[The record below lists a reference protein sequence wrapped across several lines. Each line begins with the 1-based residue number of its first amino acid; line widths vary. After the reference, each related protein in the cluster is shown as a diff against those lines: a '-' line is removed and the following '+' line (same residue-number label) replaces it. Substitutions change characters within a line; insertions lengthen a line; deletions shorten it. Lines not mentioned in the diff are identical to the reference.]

1 MWERF
6 RGLLADERLPCA
18 LVDLPAFDANARHL
32 IGGLGGKRLRIATKS
47 LRCPALLER
56 LRGAFPGA
64 LSGLMTYSA
73 AESAMLAAAGWRD
86 LLLAYPTARDGDAD
100 LIAAANRDGSCAVV
114 IDDPAHA
121 TVLARAALR
130 AGVVIPV
137 VIEVD
142 LGYRPVRGVHL
153 GVRRSPLAAV
163 SAVVDLARTVAD
175 TRGLGFAGVMGYEA
189 HIAGLTDQNPF
200 QPLMDWPARVLKR
213 LSRPV
218 VERTRADVVAALTA
232 AGLAPRIVNG
242 GGTGSLAWCAGEAAL
257 TEVTAGS
264 GFLAGH
270 LFDYYQGLAL
280 APALYFALQVTRRPT
295 PDIVTCHGGGYPA
308 SGAAG
313 ADRLP
318 IPALPPGLAL
328 LPREGA
334 GEVQTPLR
342 VPPGVTLQL
351 GDPVLF
357 RPAKSGELA
366 ERFNEYL
373 LLSDRLEARAPTYRG
388 LGHCF

>member
-1 MWERF
+1 M
-6 RGLLADERLPCA
+6 
-18 LVDLPAFDANARHL
+18 
-32 IGGLGGKRLRIATKS
+32 
-47 LRCPALLER
+47 
-56 LRGAFPGA
+56 
-64 LSGLMTYSA
+64 
-73 AESAMLAAAGWRD
+73 
-86 LLLAYPTARDGDAD
+86 
-100 LIAAANRDGSCAVV
+100 
-114 IDDPAHA
+114 
-121 TVLARAALR
+121 
-130 AGVVIPV
+130 
-137 VIEVD
+137 
-142 LGYRPVRGVHL
+142 
-153 GVRRSPLAAV
+153 
-163 SAVVDLARTVAD
+163 
-175 TRGLGFAGVMGYEA
+175 
-189 HIAGLTDQNPF
+189 
-200 QPLMDWPARVLKR
+200 
-213 LSRPV
+213 
-218 VERTRADVVAALTA
+218 VAALSA

-318 IPALPPGLAL
+318 IPALPPGLTL